1 MFVIQPG
8 ERIRGSSSTSIILPL
23 LHFGQ
28 LNTSKPVSLFKRS
41 GAGSLTLTFILSF
54 IPSTLALKRLL

>member
-28 LNTSKPVSLFKRS
+28 LNTSKPVSLFRHAA
-41 GAGSLTLTFILSF
+41 AGVLDVIYILTFKF
-54 IPSTLALKRLL
+54 R